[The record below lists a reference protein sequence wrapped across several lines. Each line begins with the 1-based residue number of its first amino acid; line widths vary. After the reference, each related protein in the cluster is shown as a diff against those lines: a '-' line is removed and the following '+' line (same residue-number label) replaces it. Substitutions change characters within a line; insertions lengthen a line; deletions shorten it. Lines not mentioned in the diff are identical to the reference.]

1 MEEFVLL
8 QQIDTIRT
16 KVEEVFRHLHAHPE
30 ISWEERGTTEYIK
43 QQLISAGYRV
53 RKAVNCTGVIAEIG
67 YGSPV
72 VGLRADM
79 DALWQEVNGLM
90 QPNHSCGHD
99 AHMAM
104 VLGVAMILAEQE
116 NELEGTVRL
125 IFQPAEETG
134 KGALKMVEE
143 GAADNLD
150 FLYGVHL
157 RPESECS
164 NGKAAPSIRHGAGY
178 FVEGEIDGE
187 DAHGARPHLGTSAIT
202 VGFDLARK
210 LDGIRLAGFEPF
222 SVKMTQFKTHGE
234 NPNIIAGKATF
245 DLDFRAQTNPL
256 MDELIKEVYSIVERL
271 SAYYGVPILLKE
283 RSRAVAAKVDPEAEH
298 YMKQA
303 IIETI
308 GRKQEVG
315 PLVTTGG
322 DDFHYYTLKR
332 PHLKATML
340 GLGCGLEPGLHHP
353 DMTFDHEAL
362 FSGISILTKA
372 VRNTLRGESH
382 NE

>member
-1 MEEFVLL
+1 MLL

-16 KVEEVFRHLHAHPE
+16 EVEEVFKHLHAHPE
-30 ISWEERGTTEYIK
+30 ISWEEKETSKYVR
-43 QQLISAGYRV
+43 QLLTKAGYRV
-53 RKAVNCTGVIAEIG
+53 TMASECHGLVAEIG
-67 YGSPV
+67 NGIPV

-79 DALWQEVNGLM
+79 DALWQEVNGKM

-104 VLGVAMILAEQE
+104 VLGVAFILAEQKD
-116 NELEGTVRL
+116 ELEGTVRL

-143 GAADNLD
+143 GAADGLD

-157 RPESECS
+157 RPESECA
-164 NGKAAPSIRHGAGY
+164 NGKAASSIRHGAGL
-178 FVEGEIDGE
+178 FIEGEIDGE

-202 VGFDLARK
+202 VGFDIARK
-210 LDGIRLAGFEPF
+210 LDGIRLDGFEPF

-245 DLDFRAQTNPL
+245 DLDLRAQTNPL
-256 MDELIKEVYSIVERL
+256 MDKLVKEVYRIVTRL
-271 SAYYGVPILLKE
+271 SAYYGIPIELQE
-283 RSRAVAAKVDPEAEH
+283 RSRAVAAAVDSEAEH

-315 PLVTTGG
+315 PLITTGG

-340 GLGCGLEPGLHHP
+340 GLGCGLKPGLHHP

-362 FSGISILTKA
+362 FTGISILTKA

-382 NE
+382 NI

>member
-8 QQIDTIRT
+8 QQIDTIRS
-16 KVEEVFRHLHAHPE
+16 KIEGVFSYLHAHPE
-30 ISWEERGTTEYIK
+30 ISWEEKETTEYIK
-43 QQLISAGYRV
+43 KQLINVGYRV
-53 RKAVNCTGVIAEIG
+53 KMAKDCTGLIAEIG

-79 DALWQEVNGLM
+79 DALWQEVNGIM

-99 AHMAM
+99 AHMSM
-104 VLGVAMILAEQE
+104 VLGVATILAEKVD
-116 NELEGTVRL
+116 ELEGTVRL

-134 KGALKMVEE
+134 KGALKMIEE
-143 GAADNLD
+143 GADDGLD

-157 RPESECS
+157 RPESECP
-164 NGKAAPSIRHGAGY
+164 NGKAAPSIRHGAGL
-178 FVEGEIDGE
+178 FIEGEIDGE

-210 LDGIRLAGFEPF
+210 LDGIRLAGFDPF

-245 DLDFRAQTNPL
+245 DLDLRAQTNPL
-256 MDELIKEVYSIVERL
+256 MDELIKTVYSIVERL
-271 SAYYGVPILLKE
+271 SAYYRIPIQLKE
-283 RSRAVAAKVDPEAEH
+283 RSRAVAAKVDSEAEH

-303 IIETI
+303 VIEII
-308 GRKQEVG
+308 GRRNEVG
-315 PLVTTGG
+315 SLITTGG
-322 DDFHYYTLKR
+322 DDFHYYTLKS

-340 GLGCGLEPGLHHP
+340 GLGCGLKPGLHHP
-353 DMTFDHEAL
+353 DMNFDHEAL
-362 FSGISILTKA
+362 FTGISILTKA
-372 VRNTLRGESH
+372 VQNTLRGESH
-382 NE
+382 HS

>member
-1 MEEFVLL
+1 ML

-16 KVEEVFRHLHAHPE
+16 KVEEVYKYLHSHPE
-30 ISWEERGTTEYIK
+30 ISWEELETTDYVK
-43 QQLISAGYRV
+43 RQLIAAGYRV
-53 RKAVNCTGVIAEIG
+53 HVIGEFPGLIAEIG
-67 YGSPV
+67 HGSPI

-79 DALWQEVNGLM
+79 DALWQEVDGRM
-90 QPNHSCGHD
+90 QANHSCGHD
-99 AHMAM
+99 AHMTM
-104 VLGVAMILAEQE
+104 VLGAAMLLAEMKDQ
-116 NELEGTVRL
+116 LEGTVRL

-134 KGALKMVEE
+134 QGALGMVEQ

-157 RPESECS
+157 RPQSECE
-164 NGKAAPSIRHGAGY
+164 NGKAASSIRHGAG
-178 FVEGEIDGE
+178 FFIEGEIDGE

-210 LDGIRLAGFEPF
+210 LDGIRLAGFVPF

-245 DLDFRAQTNPL
+245 HLDLRAQTNEL
-256 MDELIKEVYSIVERL
+256 MDALIKEVYGITERL
-271 SAYYGVPILLKE
+271 GVYYGIPIILKE

-308 GRKQEVG
+308 GRSNQIG

-353 DMTFDHEAL
+353 DMAFDHSAL
-362 FSGISILTKA
+362 FTGIQILTKA
-372 VRNTLRGESH
+372 VQNTLRGESH
-382 NE
+382 QN